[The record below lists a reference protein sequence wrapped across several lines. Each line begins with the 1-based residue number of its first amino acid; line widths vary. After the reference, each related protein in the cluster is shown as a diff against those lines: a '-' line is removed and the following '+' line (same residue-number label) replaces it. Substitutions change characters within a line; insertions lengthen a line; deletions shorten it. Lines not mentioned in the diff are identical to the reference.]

1 MADHQEH
8 RKTQGLRKRNRGL
21 VLVACLALILALYF
35 IGRPW
40 VARKIETRIGELAA
54 ERGLAIG
61 WQEMTV
67 SLWGSVR
74 LDRVA
79 VRESGREG
87 KPVAELDNIA
97 VRFPPGQL
105 IGLGGRRSEWRIKG
119 ATAVLH
125 DSQGAVE
132 LKEVFLKGV
141 ARRGKFEVVEAS
153 ARKDGLTAKVS
164 GDVLLAPKTAKPKPF
179 KLKLNAVRSTLTV
192 LDIEKGGTFHVT
204 GTFDVDLTRRPVIV
218 WKTDLKGAGKTMV
231 WKGVPLESAVAQG
244 QLGSESS
251 SIEVDA
257 AGRSGSI
264 RGKMT
269 RQSWKES
276 PLVFQG
282 FLKDAAGRE
291 DAFNGSYLRPQL
303 VVDRLSG
310 PADLVSMAADIPRFA
325 EKLPEKLKVR
335 TFPNIELSG
344 LRIETPVNRRIW
356 SLESL
361 RTDGSG
367 SFVWLYED
375 EEVAISKVSGSAA
388 YDGTDWNLNGVSVS
402 LLGGTVEV
410 DGRYR
415 EGALRKGR
423 VQSSGIHV
431 ADLRRLVDKD
441 EGRTGK
447 GMIQLDYR
455 GDLDVR
461 ERALQGSG
469 TVRLND
475 APTFDVPLLEEVS
488 DLFQSVIPG
497 MEPPKEGRFEASFT
511 GHGRKIE
518 VTRFQASGGTLNVS
532 AKGTVDL
539 AKERVDGRARGKLTG
554 LPGVVTSPLSRLLEM
569 EVSGPF
575 EEIRVRPLGPARL
588 ASAAASGTVDDV
600 VDFVEETGKATG
612 TMIKEGVKA
621 PFRFLKEKR
630 EEGKRGR

>member
-1 MADHQEH
+1 MEDHQEH
-8 RKTQGLRKRNRGL
+8 RRTQGLRTHKRGL

-40 VARKIETRIGELAA
+40 VVRKIEARIGELAA
-54 ERGLAIG
+54 ERGVAIG

-79 VRESGREG
+79 VRESGHEG
-87 KPVAELDNIA
+87 KPVAELDNIS
-97 VRFPPGQL
+97 VRFPPGQF

-141 ARRGKFEVVEAS
+141 ARRGQFEVIEAS

-164 GDVLLAPKTAKPKPF
+164 GKILLAPKTAKPKPF
-179 KLKLNAVRSTLTV
+179 ELKLRALRSTLAI
-192 LDIEKGGTFHVT
+192 LEIGEGGTFHVT
-204 GTFDVDLTRRPVIV
+204 GTFDVDLTRRPVID
-218 WKTDLKGAGKTMV
+218 WKTDLKGTGKTLV
-231 WKGVPLESAVAQG
+231 WKGVPLESAVAEG

-251 SIEVDA
+251 AIEVNA
-257 AGRSGSI
+257 TGRSGSLH
-264 RGKMT
+264 GTMA

-276 PLVFQG
+276 PLLFQG
-282 FLKDAAGRE
+282 SLKDAAGRE
-291 DAFNGSYLRPQL
+291 DVFSGSYLRPQI
-303 VVDRLSG
+303 VVDQLSG
-310 PADLVSMAADIPRFA
+310 PADLISIAEGIPRFA
-325 EKLPEKLKVR
+325 AKLPEKLKVR
-335 TFPNIELSG
+335 TFPGVELSG
-344 LRIETPVNRRIW
+344 LRIETPVNRETW
-356 SLESL
+356 SLERL

-375 EEVAISKVSGSAA
+375 EEVAVSKVSGTAA
-388 YDGTDWNLNGVSVS
+388 YDGTDWKLDGVKVS

-415 EGALRKGR
+415 EGSLRKGR

-441 EGRTGK
+441 EGRAGK
-447 GMIQLDYR
+447 GMIELDYR
-455 GDLDVR
+455 GDLDLR
-461 ERALQGSG
+461 EKALQGNG

-497 MEPPKEGRFEASFT
+497 MERPEEGRFEASFT

-539 AKERVDGRARGKLTG
+539 AKKRVDGRARGKLTG
-554 LPGVVTSPLSRLLEM
+554 LPGLVTSPLSRLLEM

-575 EEIRVRPLGPARL
+575 EDIRVRPLGPARL

-630 EEGKRGR
+630 EKR